1 MSDSKTEMLATIRE
15 ALREVSDSERPDDV
29 EVKRSYYR
37 KGELSQREIVNL
49 FAERVG
55 EYKATV
61 QRVNQSDLKQVIGD
75 SCKRENV
82 KKFVIPEGFQKENL
96 PDDVIP
102 LFDEPG
108 NLLSHQELDDSDGV
122 ITTCAFAVAQ
132 TGTIIL
138 DAGEGQ
144 GRRALTLVPDYHL
157 CIVREDQIVELVP
170 EGFAAVESSVK
181 KGGQPITLISG
192 PSATSDIELSRVE
205 GVHGPRRLEV
215 LIVNDH
221 SSTVK

>member
-1 MSDSKTEMLATIRE
+1 M
-15 ALREVSDSERPDDV
+15 
-29 EVKRSYYR
+29 
-37 KGELSQREIVNL
+37 
-49 FAERVG
+49 
-55 EYKATV
+55 
-61 QRVNQSDLKQVIGD
+61 
-75 SCKRENV
+75 
-82 KKFVIPEGFQKENL
+82 
-96 PDDVIP
+96 
-102 LFDEPG
+102 
-108 NLLSHQELDDSDGV
+108 

>member
-29 EVKRSYYR
+29 EVKRNYYR

-122 ITTCAFAVAQ
+122 ITTCAFPVAQ